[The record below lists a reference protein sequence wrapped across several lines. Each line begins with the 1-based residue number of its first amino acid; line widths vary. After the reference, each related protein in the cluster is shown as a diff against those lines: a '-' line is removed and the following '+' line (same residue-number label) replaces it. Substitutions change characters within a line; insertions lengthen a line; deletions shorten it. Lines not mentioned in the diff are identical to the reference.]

1 METIWSA
8 VVAVGL
14 NWVIGDGEEMPW
26 RLSEDLKRFKRLTM
40 GKPMIMGRK
49 THESIGRALPGRRN
63 IVLSRRQGWAPA
75 PGCELAEGLEA
86 AELLCQGEPEVCV
99 IGGAGVYDSFLDR
112 LDVLHLSIVL
122 GEFDG
127 GVCFPALSRDGWR
140 VVSRELF
147 DADEKNEYPH
157 VYVVLERVKQEA
169 SRAPNGCVP
178 RAWYEGRVVS
188 SVELGEE

>member
-1 METIWSA
+1 METKWSA

-63 IVLSRRQGWAPA
+63 IVLSRRQGWEPA
-75 PGCELAEGLEA
+75 SGCELAESLEA
-86 AELLCQGEPEVCV
+86 AEQLCQGEPEVCV

-127 GVCFPALSRDGWR
+127 GVCFPTLSSDGWC
-140 VVSRELF
+140 VVSREFF

-157 VYVVLERVKQEA
+157 VYVVLEGVKQEA
-169 SRAPNGCVP
+169 SRAPSGGVP
-178 RAWYEGRVVS
+178 RAWYEG
-188 SVELGEE
+188 